1 MTYMMFEAMELE
13 FRTNFVVRDC
23 VCGSE
28 MKEKVKAQI
37 DSNENVLFY
46 WCIVCAEWEE
56 DTAQILLGMISD
68 LWITIRGFSAV
79 SGWLEQYK

>member
-1 MTYMMFEAMELE
+1 
-13 FRTNFVVRDC
+13 
-23 VCGSE
+23 

-79 SGWLEQYK
+79 SGWFEQYKKAHMKTVQKSKGIRKQLCH